1 MFKGPD
7 VGEVLAMSELTE
19 KFFRAMDRARQGRQF
34 KDEAEMQAFM
44 NSFVG
49 ANIDDLVASQEMSPE
64 DRAMEWVDQAGEART
79 REQAVECLRKA
90 LEADPGCCEAKIRL
104 ARLESRSDAERLLR
118 LEEAIASEEGRLGPV
133 FFKEEKGHFWGMTES
148 RPYMRACADR
158 AWLLLDLGHL
168 AEAQKAFR
176 TLIQL
181 NKHDNQGIRMIL
193 GPLCLRRGDL
203 KAYRAL
209 RNKFKR
215 TPDLELLWGDVLEA
229 FLLDDLDRA
238 VEARVL
244 AREGNGYLE
253 AYLLGHRKLPKQLP
267 ASYTWKS
274 PEQAACAASHL
285 IPAWAT
291 HPKALGWLKATR

>member
-1 MFKGPD
+1 
-7 VGEVLAMSELTE
+7 MSELTE
-19 KFFRAMDRARQGRQF
+19 KFFRAMNRSMQDRPF

-49 ANIDDLVASQEMSPE
+49 ANVDELVASQEMSPE

-79 REQAVECLRKA
+79 LEQAVEWLRKA
-90 LEADPGCCEAKIRL
+90 LAADPGCCEAKIRL
-104 ARLESRSDAERLLR
+104 ARMESRTP
-118 LEEAIASEEGRLGPV
+118 SE
-133 FFKEEKGHFWGMTES
+133 H
-148 RPYMRACADR
+148 
-158 AWLLLDLGHL
+158 
-168 AEAQKAFR
+168 
-176 TLIQL
+176 IQL
-181 NKHDNQGIRMIL
+181 NKHDKQGIRMIL
-193 GPLCLRRGDL
+193 GPLCLRQGDL

-215 TPDLELLWGDVLEA
+215 VPDLELLWGDVLEA
-229 FLLDDLDRA
+229 FLLGDLDRA
-238 VEARVL
+238 AEARIV

-274 PEQAACAASHL
+274 PGQAACAASHL
-285 IPAWAT
+285 IPAWAA

>member
-1 MFKGPD
+1 
-7 VGEVLAMSELTE
+7 MSELTE
-19 KFFRAMDRARQGRQF
+19 KFFRAMDRAMQGRQF

-49 ANIDDLVASQEMSPE
+49 ANVDDLVASQEMSPE

-79 REQAVECLRKA
+79 REQAVEWLRKA

-104 ARLESRSDAERLLR
+104 ARLESRTSEEHIQR
-118 LEEAIASEEGRLGPV
+118 LEEAIASEEARLGPV
-133 FFKEEKGHFWGMTES
+133 FFKEERGHFWGMTES

-158 AWLLLDLGHL
+158 AWLLLELGRL
-168 AEAQKAFR
+168 VEAQKAFR
-176 TLIQL
+176 ALIQL

-193 GPLCLRRGDL
+193 GPLCLRLGDL
-203 KAYRAL
+203 KAYRVL
-209 RNKFKR
+209 RNKFKGV
-215 TPDLELLWGDVLEA
+215 PDLELLWGDVLES
-229 FLLDDLDRA
+229 FLLGDLDRA
-238 VEARVL
+238 AEARGL

-267 ASYTWKS
+267 VSYTWRS

-285 IPAWAT
+285 IPAWAA
-291 HPKALGWLKATR
+291 HPKALEWLRATR

>member
-1 MFKGPD
+1 
-7 VGEVLAMSELTE
+7 MSELTE
-19 KFFRAMDRARQGRQF
+19 KLFRAMDRAMQGREF

-49 ANIDDLVASQEMSPE
+49 VNVDELVASQEMTPE

-79 REQAVECLRKA
+79 REQAVEWLRKA

-104 ARLESRSDAERLLR
+104 ARLESRSDADHLQR
-118 LEEAIASEEGRLGPV
+118 LEEAIASEETRLGPV
-133 FFKEEKGHFWGMTES
+133 FFKEERGHFWGMTES

-158 AWLLLDLGHL
+158 AWLLLELGRL
-168 AEAQKAFR
+168 VEAQKAFR
-176 TLIQL
+176 ALIQL

-193 GPLCLRRGDL
+193 GPLCLRLGDL

-215 TPDLELLWGDVLEA
+215 VPDLELLWGDVLEA
-229 FLLDDLDRA
+229 FLLGDLDRA
-238 VEARVL
+238 AEARVV
-244 AREGNGYLE
+244 ARAENGYLE

-267 ASYTWKS
+267 VSYTWKS

-285 IPAWAT
+285 IPAWTA
-291 HPKALGWLKATR
+291 HPRALGWLKAIR